1 MTELELQGQ
10 YVMDFFC
17 HREDGLGFREVKNNA
32 VSSDLFIPGD
42 LLEFLKENSRKQWQN
57 LLRKSDYNG
66 DEQKL
71 LRDVMDDIRTRI
83 EASANVA
90 VFLNNKKN
98 RTITFGG
105 ETLQLFYVS
114 GTELTGDEDFK
125 KNIFSAVEEMSY
137 SFHHEGKRVFAFRP
151 DLSFFINGI
160 FLGYAELKSNF
171 TNQTARNNGRNKVT
185 TDYLEAVWEYTKIAE
200 GNDVSQTLRRRMLR
214 PFEKSIH
221 LVTTDINNTFVLRN
235 PAQFF
240 DEVRKGFQDGTISIS
255 SFRPVIEEVF
265 KSLPTV
271 ITASDETDP
280 RLRFE
285 ESMRSLYSK
294 KMIEKEILYYNFMA
308 YTYKTVTV
316 TENGKKVQKKE
327 YKDKTG
333 KLITPRPKQ
342 KFGCDR
348 IIERVQEFLD
358 HERQPNY
365 FIEKLRSDL
374 TALGA
379 PLDMIDR
386 VVAERDSYCNNKYDY
401 SLLLQYA
408 AGFGKSNII
417 GWTALQLK
425 DLRHDGEWV
434 YDKILL
440 VVDRLQLRDQLDSMM
455 LNMNIDKAMFV
466 EAKDQDTFVKAL
478 SDKRRIIVVNIQ
490 KFWELKKAIEKAGKD
505 FTDKRVAFLIDEVHR
520 SNTDDVHQ
528 EMFSAF
534 DELQDIFDENGG
546 FLGRASS
553 KKNLIVGFTAT
564 PSDRVLAR
572 FGEFYRGSTNF
583 NQLWK
588 PFDVYTMKE
597 AIADGYI
604 LDPTKHIIPVP
615 ARMYFELPDGLKQT
629 VAQAIAE
636 NRDESISFA
645 KRQIYENHDRITAIS
660 KFIVNR
666 LLTQVYGKI
675 RGQGKAMLA
684 VTTIPIAIEY
694 CKIIR
699 RMMTEKT
706 ASGKFEKYAE
716 APVAIVY
723 SDSQKYEKCSS
734 MNNGVAED
742 KVIDNFKNAKNGLI
756 IVVDKLQTGFDE
768 PKLHTLFLDK
778 EIRDINAIQTISRV
792 NRTTKYK
799 DECHIIDFSY
809 SMKEGQ
815 TTANESNIREAFAK
829 YCGMVVTDFDPI
841 REKAVVSEIYRNLT
855 SQPVFVKWFDR
866 YRASIGDKATNTA
879 LCLEM
884 DADIRIWIKNMI
896 YAHEA
901 YIQEVTSRGEKID
914 PNIADDMAKA
924 LRRAIGRYNSRMVLL
939 QGVIELDSKFSDAAF
954 IDFWTLYTRTY
965 NSMFE
970 KKDPLGSI
978 QTSFDGGIGLLV
990 GEEIEVEEPGD
1001 PSGEP
1006 GNPTPP
1012 KGVQPGKKS
1021 SLTNIFDT
1029 LAKMNATEQER
1040 QQEMDFWLAQTN
1052 NLFTF
1057 LKDDGKFMAMLRS
1070 YNFTREQIEKEY
1082 NKLIRR
1088 FLRQTTDI
1096 KVKKLIDENKEM
1108 FLEEFKMN
1116 NVESS
1121 YTNRPYEFDNNYD
1134 LSIAAEP

>member
-1 MTELELQGQ
+1 MNELELKGE
-10 YVMDFFC
+10 YVMDFIC
-17 HREDGLGFREVKNNA
+17 RRADGLGFREVKNNA
-32 VSSDLFIPGD
+32 VSPDLFIPSD
-42 LLEFLKENSRKQWQN
+42 LQEFLKENSRKQWQN

-71 LRDVMDDIRTRI
+71 LRAIMDAIRDKI

-90 VFLNNKKN
+90 VFLNNTLRK
-98 RTITFGG
+98 RQFVFEG
-105 ETLQLFYVS
+105 ETLRLLYVS
-114 GTELTGDEDFK
+114 GTELNGDEDFK
-125 KNIFSAVEEMSY
+125 KNIFSAVEEMTY
-137 SFHHEGKRVFAFRP
+137 SFHHDGRKVFAFRP

-171 TNQTARNNGRNKVT
+171 TNQTARVNGRNKVT
-185 TDYLEAVWEYTKIAE
+185 TDYLEAVWEYTKIAN

-221 LVTTDINNTFVLRN
+221 LVSTDINNTFILRN
-235 PAQFF
+235 PGQFF
-240 DEVRKGFQDGTISIS
+240 DEAKRGFQDSAISIS
-255 SFRPVIEEVF
+255 SFRPIIEAVF
-265 KSLPTV
+265 KPLPTV
-271 ITASDETDP
+271 ADAETDP
-280 RLRFE
+280 RVRFE
-285 ESMRSLYSK
+285 EAMHSLYSK
-294 KMIEKEILYYNFMA
+294 KMLEKEILYYNFMA
-308 YTYKTVTV
+308 YTYKTVIV
-316 TENGKKVQKKE
+316 TENGRKVQKKE

-333 KLITPRPKQ
+333 RLICPRPKQ

-348 IIERVQEFLD
+348 IIDRVQEFLD
-358 HERQPNY
+358 HEQEPNY
-365 FIEKLRSDL
+365 FINKLRDELTGLNAPQDL
-374 TALGA
+374 
-379 PLDMIDR
+379 IER
-386 VVAERDSYCNNKYDY
+386 VIAERESYCNNKYVY

-425 DLRHDGEWV
+425 DLRHNGEWV

-466 EAKDQDTFVKAL
+466 EATDQDTFVKAL

-490 KFWELKKAIEKAGKD
+490 KFWELKKAIEKAGEN
-505 FTDKRVAFLIDEVHR
+505 FTGKRVAFLIDEIHR

-534 DELQDIFDENGG
+534 DQLQDIFDEDGG
-546 FLGRASS
+546 FLTRGST

-572 FGEFYRGSTNF
+572 FGEFYRGSNF

-588 PFDVYTMKE
+588 PFDTYTMKE

-615 ARMYFELPDGLKQT
+615 AKMYFELPDGVRQLVEEALRSGIDGQ
-629 VAQAIAE
+629 
-636 NRDESISFA
+636 ISLA
-645 KRQIYENHDRITAIS
+645 KRQIYEDAGRREAIA

-666 LLTQVYGKI
+666 LLSQIYGKI

-684 VTTIPIAIEY
+684 VTSIPIAIEY

-699 RMMTEKT
+699 RLMAEKT
-706 ASGKFEKYAE
+706 AIGTFVKYAD

-723 SDSQKYEKCSS
+723 SDSQKYEKCAT
-734 MNNGVAED
+734 MNDGIAED
-742 KVIDNFKNAKNGLI
+742 KVIDNFKTAKNGLI

-809 SMKEGQ
+809 GNV
-815 TTANESNIREAFAK
+815 NERNIREAFAHF
-829 YCGMVVTDFDPI
+829 CGMVVTDFDPI
-841 REKAVVSEIYRNLT
+841 REKTIVNEIYRSLIA
-855 SQPVFVKWFDR
+855 QPIYSKWFER
-866 YRASIGDKATNTA
+866 YRSTLGNKEANAA

-884 DADIRIWIKNMI
+884 DADIRSWIKNMI
-896 YAHEA
+896 DAHSA
-901 YIQEVTSRGEKID
+901 YIQEVQARDEEID
-914 PNIADDMAKA
+914 PNMADDAAKA
-924 LRRAIGRYNSRMVLL
+924 LRKAIGRYSSRMVLL
-939 QGVIELDSKFSDAAF
+939 QGVIELDPKFSDSDF
-954 IDFWTLYTRTY
+954 IDFWQRYCY
-965 NSMFE
+965 IFNSMFDKNE
-970 KKDPLGSI
+970 PLGSVR
-978 QTSFDGGIGLLV
+978 TTFDGNLGLLV
-990 GEEIEVEEPGD
+990 GEEIEVEEPGEPGGD
-1001 PSGEP
+1001 SGEP
-1006 GNPTPP
+1006 TPP
-1012 KGVQPGKKS
+1012 HPTKPGKKPG
-1021 SLTNIFDT
+1021 LAGIFDT
-1029 LAKMNATEQER
+1029 LARFNADEQER
-1040 QQEMDFWLAQTN
+1040 EQEMQFWIAQTDT
-1052 NLFTF
+1052 LFSF
-1057 LKDDGKFMAMLRS
+1057 LKADGKFMAMLRS
-1070 YNFTREQIEKEY
+1070 ENFTREQIEKEY

-1088 FLRQTTDI
+1088 FLRQGNDA
-1096 KVKKLIDENKEM
+1096 KVKKLIEENKEM

-1121 YTNRPYEFDNNYD
+1121 YTNRPYEFDNDND